1 MLMIGRYQF
10 KAGILPTLI
19 TVLVFPCLIA
29 LGFWQ
34 LDRAEQKRV
43 MHNVFLERK
52 QADAIKLNERMLSA
66 DPEELYWR
74 HIELSGEFK
83 GERKIFLD
91 NQVLNRKAGYYVYVL
106 FSPVGSD
113 QSVLINYGWIV
124 AGSDRTLLPEVD
136 LPNGTVTLEGIIK
149 GVPSTGITLEETAV
163 ESIQNNIRAQSIN
176 IGKLSNLLNEKLAPF
191 IVRLEKESPFGL
203 TRQWALPGSD
213 EAMHLGYA
221 FQWFA
226 LAATLLVIFIVVN
239 LHKDKSNE

>member
-1 MLMIGRYQF
+1 MLMLGNYQF
-10 KAGILPTLI
+10 RPRLWPTLVAI
-19 TVLVFPCLIA
+19 LVFPCLIA

-43 MHNVFLERK
+43 MHNAFLERQ
-52 QADAIKLNERMLSA
+52 QADAIKLNERMISA

-83 GERKIFLD
+83 RNRKIFLD
-91 NQVLNRKAGYYVYVL
+91 NQVLNREAGYYVYAL

-113 QSVLINYGWIV
+113 QSVLINYGWIA
-124 AGSDRTLLPEVD
+124 AGADRLLLPEVD

-163 ESIQNNIRAQSIN
+163 ELIQNNIRVQSIN
-176 IGKLSNLLNEKLAPF
+176 IGNLSNLLNEKLAPF
-191 IVRLEKESPFGL
+191 IVRLEKESPYGL
-203 TRQWALPGSD
+203 IRQWTLPGSN

>member
-1 MLMIGRYQF
+1 M
-10 KAGILPTLI
+10 
-19 TVLVFPCLIA
+19 
-29 LGFWQ
+29 
-34 LDRAEQKRV
+34 
-43 MHNVFLERK
+43 
-52 QADAIKLNERMLSA
+52 
-66 DPEELYWR
+66 
-74 HIELSGEFK
+74 
-83 GERKIFLD
+83 
-91 NQVLNRKAGYYVYVL
+91 
-106 FSPVGSD
+106 
-113 QSVLINYGWIV
+113 INYGWIA

-136 LPNGTVTLEGIIK
+136 LPNGTVTLEGINK

>member
-1 MLMIGRYQF
+1 MLMIGKYRF
-10 KAGILPTLI
+10 RPRLWPTLI
-19 TVLVFPCLIA
+19 VVLVFPCLIA

-43 MHNVFLERK
+43 MHNAFLERQ
-52 QADAIKLNERMLSA
+52 QADAIKLNEQVLSA

-83 GERKIFLD
+83 RNRKIFLD
-91 NQVLNRKAGYYVYVL
+91 NQVQNHEAGYYVYAL
-106 FSPVGSD
+106 FSPVDSD
-113 QSVLINYGWIV
+113 QSVLINYGWIA
-124 AGSDRTLLPEVD
+124 AGADRTLLPEVD
-136 LPNGTVTLEGIIK
+136 LPNGTVTLEGVIK

-163 ESIQNNIRAQSIN
+163 ESIQNNVRVQSIN

-191 IVRLEKESPFGL
+191 IVRLEKESPYGL
-203 TRQWALPGSD
+203 IRQWTLPGSN